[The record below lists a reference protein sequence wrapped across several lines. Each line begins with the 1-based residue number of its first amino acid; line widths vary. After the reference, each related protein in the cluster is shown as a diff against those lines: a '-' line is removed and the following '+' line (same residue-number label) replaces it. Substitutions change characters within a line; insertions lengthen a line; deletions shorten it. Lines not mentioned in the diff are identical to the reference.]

1 MKLCLLGA
9 QVNRTETKGF
19 KGFQH
24 GEINMI
30 LTSPFADLC
39 HMGHYY
45 NHILA
50 PFTSP
55 VFLYVF
61 GLANPQLFL

>member
-1 MKLCLLGA
+1 MKLYLIGA
-9 QVNRTETKGF
+9 QVNRTETKEF
-19 KGFQH
+19 KEFQH
-24 GEINMI
+24 GEVNMI
-30 LTSPFADLC
+30 LTSPFAGLC

-50 PFTSP
+50 SFTFS
-55 VFLYVF
+55 VFLCVF